1 MPIEH
6 RYDPALRTLFLE
18 FSGEVS
24 EIELLDVARK
34 LASDPS
40 IPPGH
45 RELVDLSGVLVTD
58 VTSLALRRV
67 AQIYAEADK
76 RPEDSRVAIV
86 APADLF
92 YGLSRMYEAFREPSP
107 LEIQVFRELRE
118 ARAWLGLAEL

>member
-6 RYDPALRTLFLE
+6 RYDPQLRTLFLD

-24 EIELLDVARK
+24 ELELLDVARK
-34 LASDPS
+34 LSSDPS

>member
-1 MPIEH
+1 MPIVH
-6 RYDPALRTLFLE
+6 RYDPALRTLFLD

-24 EIELLDVARK
+24 ETELVDVARK
-34 LASDPS
+34 LTSDPS
-40 IPPGH
+40 IPAGH
-45 RELVDLSGVLVTD
+45 RELVDLSGVRNTD
-58 VTSLALRRV
+58 VTAAALRRV
-67 AQIYAEADK
+67 AHIYTDSDR

-92 YGLSRMYEAFREPSP
+92 YGLSRMYEAFREPSR

>member
-6 RYDPALRTLFLE
+6 RYDPALRTLFLD

-24 EIELLDVARK
+24 EGELVEVASK

-45 RELVDLSGVLVTD
+45 RELVDLSGIRDTD
-58 VTSLALRRV
+58 VTTAALRRV
-67 AQIYAEADK
+67 ARIYAETDK

-92 YGLSRMYEAFREPSP
+92 FGLSRMYEAFRGDSP
-107 LEIQVFRELRE
+107 LEIRVFRALGE
-118 ARAWLGLAEL
+118 ARAWLGLL

>member
-24 EIELLDVARK
+24 EAELVDTARK
-34 LASDPS
+34 LAADPS

-45 RELVDLSGVLVTD
+45 RELVDLSRIQNTD
-58 VTSLALRRV
+58 VTSAALRRV
-67 AQIYAEADK
+67 AHIYTESDK

-86 APADLF
+86 APGDLY
-92 YGLSRMYEAFREPSP
+92 YGLSRMYEAFRRSSP
-107 LEIQVFRELRE
+107 VEIRVFRELGE
-118 ARAWLGLAEL
+118 ARAFLGI